1 LGDRLHLLLWIGVL
15 LAGLSGGLLLR
26 RIGLA
31 ATYVRDLL
39 HVGAGTW
46 VLGWPFW
53 RSWIPPS
60 ALAIASA
67 GLLAAAPLLAR
78 RAGPLR
84 HLVTSMSGGDEE
96 WGAVALYGASFA
108 GLTLLGLGLGVAFP
122 AAGALLALA
131 LGDGIGGLVGRR
143 FGRVRYAAPGGKTK
157 SLEGS
162 AAVALGAGLGV
173 ALAAAWLGER
183 PGALAVAGAGVAAS
197 LAEGLSPRATDNAF
211 VPGVVYAFL
220 AFVC

>member
-15 LAGLSGGLLLR
+15 LAGLGGGLLLR
-26 RIGLA
+26 RLGLA

-39 HVGAGTW
+39 HVGAGVW
-46 VLGWPFW
+46 VLGWPSW
-53 RSWIPPS
+53 HSWIPPS

-67 GLLAAAPLLAR
+67 ALLAAAPWLAR
-78 RAGPLR
+78 RLRPLQ
-84 HLVTSMSGGDEE
+84 HLLASMSGGDEE
-96 WGAVALYGASFA
+96 WPAVALYGASFA
-108 GLTLLGLGLGVAFP
+108 ALTILGLGLGAALP

-143 FGRVRYAAPGGKTK
+143 FGRLHYAAPGGKTK

-162 AAVALGAGLGV
+162 AAVALCAALGV

-183 PGALAVAGAGVAAS
+183 PGALAVAGAGLAAA
-197 LAEGLSPRATDNAF
+197 LAEGLSPSATDNAF
-211 VPGVVYAFL
+211 VPGAVYTFL
-220 AFVC
+220 AFAC

>member
-1 LGDRLHLLLWIGVL
+1 MDDRLQLLLWIAVL
-15 LAGLSGGLLLR
+15 AAGLSGGLLLR
-26 RIGLA
+26 RLGLA

-67 GLLAAAPLLAR
+67 ALLSAAPRL
-78 RAGPLR
+78 GPLR
-84 HLVTSMSGGDEE
+84 PVVASMSGGDEE
-96 WGAVALYGASFA
+96 WPAVALYGVSFS
-108 GLTLLGLGLGVAFP
+108 GLTVLGLGLGVAFP

-131 LGDGIGGLVGRR
+131 LGDGIGGLLGRR
-143 FGRVRYAAPGGKTK
+143 FGRLGYSAPGGKRKT
-157 SLEGS
+157 LEGS
-162 AAVALGAGLGV
+162 AAVAIFAGLGV

-183 PGALAVAGAGVAAS
+183 PAALAVVGAGVVAA
-197 LAEGLSPRATDNAF
+197 LAEGLSPHATDNVF
-211 VPGVVYAFL
+211 VPGAVYVVL
-220 AFVC
+220 ALVC

>member
-1 LGDRLHLLLWIGVL
+1 MGDRLQLLLWVGVL

-26 RIGLA
+26 RLGLA

-39 HVGAGTW
+39 HVGAGVW

-67 GLLAAAPLLAR
+67 ALLAAAPML
-78 RAGPLR
+78 GPLR
-84 HLVTSMSGGDEE
+84 QVVASMSGGDEE
-96 WGAVALYGASFA
+96 WPAVALYGASFA
-108 GLTLLGLGLGVAFP
+108 GLTVLGLGLGVAFP
-122 AAGALLALA
+122 ASGALLALA

-143 FGRVRYAAPGGKTK
+143 FGRLRYAAPGGKTK

-162 AAVALGAGLGV
+162 AAVALCAGLGV

-183 PGALAVAGAGVAAS
+183 PGALTVAGAGVVAS

-211 VPGVVYAFL
+211 VPGAVYTFL
-220 AFVC
+220 AFVG